1 MFDRAASPPPPRVAR
16 HPVQHSSLTS
26 PRASPP
32 HPFPLP
38 PPRLQERV
46 LPDPAAAPVLF
57 PAASPRADDADAPSA
72 AVASSPGRADAAAL
86 ARGDEIFSPPCAATF
101 PVLRDVF
108 DAFTD
113 PAASGVHDW
122 STCDWMAAKVLG
134 PYVAAHPRARDA
146 ARALLAWPAS
156 LDAPPWLRRVGLV
169 AFVNLVDGEGDDG
182 FDDDDAATT
191 PRGGDALFG
200 EGFVLEL
207 ARACGAALGVGAIV
221 SEKREEEERMGEVAA
236 GEKEA
241 RAKRSVVRRDGG
253 SDAWTAPGAVLDAAG
268 PGERSDP
275 TSDPEAWVRIGA
287 RWMLSL
293 CAAECERVAKAETA
307 RTGRGRGGVGE
318 DDENEKDAADEKD
331 ADAEAGAAP
340 SPAKKP
346 RSKRRR
352 TARA

>member
-1 MFDRAASPPPPRVAR
+1 MFDRAASPPPPRRAPPRPALVADLPSR
-16 HPVQHSSLTS
+16 VTPAPL
-26 PRASPP
+26 PP
-32 HPFPLP
+32 P

-122 STCDWMAAKVLG
+122 STCDWMAATVLG
-134 PYVAAHPRARDA
+134 QYVAAPPRARDA

-169 AFVNLVDGEGDDG
+169 AFVNLVDGGGDDG
-182 FDDDDAATT
+182 FDDDDATT

-236 GEKEA
+236 GEKRRARNEA
-241 RAKRSVVRRDGG
+241 SFNATAAPTRGRRRGG
-253 SDAWTAPGAVLDAAG
+253 SRRG
-268 PGERSDP
+268 
-275 TSDPEAWVRIGA
+275 GA
-287 RWMLSL
+287 RG
-293 CAAECERVAKAETA
+293 AQRPDERPGGVGADRRAVDAVAV
-307 RTGRGRGGVGE
+307 RGGVRARRQGG
-318 DDENEKDAADEKD
+318 D
-331 ADAEAGAAP
+331 GANRTGP
-340 SPAKKP
+340 
-346 RSKRRR
+346 RRR
-352 TARA
+352 RRR

>member
-1 MFDRAASPPPPRVAR
+1 
-16 HPVQHSSLTS
+16 
-26 PRASPP
+26 
-32 HPFPLP
+32 
-38 PPRLQERV
+38 
-46 LPDPAAAPVLF
+46 
-57 PAASPRADDADAPSA
+57 
-72 AVASSPGRADAAAL
+72 
-86 ARGDEIFSPPCAATF
+86 
-101 PVLRDVF
+101 LRDVF

-318 DDENEKDAADEKD
+318 RDDDEKDADEKD